1 MSSMENGLSQRQTQT
16 LTLAPQLRQGL
27 RLLAMSLPDLRR
39 ELLAEMARN
48 PAIDDVE
55 PTLEKTT
62 LSQKESESAAA
73 EPARDWPDDD
83 NALDAARLAGF
94 RRPDDY
100 VIGGRRYDGRTVP
113 DAEAIERRQRLF
125 DGLVGEETLVQHLM
139 AQLATSDIDEADRP
153 LAELLIGELDDDG
166 RFAGDE
172 SEICLVAGESAEKVE
187 DTLRKI
193 RAFDPPGCGAR
204 TLGECLSAQLD
215 RIPDRAVRARVA
227 GLLDR
232 LEDVARGTAGD
243 AEALRALRTLD
254 PRPGRA
260 YRETA
265 RGVEYVNPEVHVVRC
280 ADGWLARVDARS
292 LPEIR
297 ISAKYVT
304 LLADPQ
310 TDPET
315 KAYIRERIAA
325 AKAMVEAVAKRR
337 DTIERIAQE
346 IVDRQPGFFEKGL
359 KGLRPLTMQEV
370 ADAVGV
376 HGTTVSRTVN
386 GKYMATPK
394 GTVELRRFFVQGIVT
409 DDGEA
414 VARDGVL
421 DRLKALVAAE
431 DRAHPLSDERLSEQL
446 KAAGALRVWRGVRSM
461 RRASWA
467 ESPRSPG
474 SRFAPVTD
482 SRPRTAF
489 FGRPRSF
496 GSSAGLAMPIVTKTM
511 ISFCTF
517 WRLFQPKSVC
527 PIQGI
532 LCR

>member
-100 VIGGRRYDGRTVP
+100 VIGGRYDGRTVP

-139 AQLATSDIDEADRP
+139 AQLATSDIDARDWP

-166 RFAGDE
+166 RFAGDWDD
-172 SEICLVAGESAEKVE
+172 ILLVTGESAEKAE

-260 YRETA
+260 YRASA

-446 KAAGALRVWRGVRSM
+446 KAAGFPVARRTVAKYRSLAVIPG
-461 RRASWA
+461 ASA
-467 ESPRSPG
+467 RKVTPPR
-474 SRFAPVTD
+474 
-482 SRPRTAF
+482 
-489 FGRPRSF
+489 
-496 GSSAGLAMPIVTKTM
+496 
-511 ISFCTF
+511 
-517 WRLFQPKSVC
+517 KS
-527 PIQGI
+527 
-532 LCR
+532 

>member
-100 VIGGRRYDGRTVP
+100 VIGGRYDGRTVP

-139 AQLATSDIDEADRP
+139 AQLATSDIDARDWP

-166 RFAGDE
+166 RFAGDWDD
-172 SEICLVAGESAEKVE
+172 ILLVTGESAEKAE

-260 YRETA
+260 YRASA

-337 DTIERIAQE
+337 DMIERIAQE

-446 KAAGALRVWRGVRSM
+446 KAAGFPVARRTVAKYRSLAGIPG
-461 RRASWA
+461 ASA
-467 ESPRSPG
+467 RKVTPPR
-474 SRFAPVTD
+474 
-482 SRPRTAF
+482 
-489 FGRPRSF
+489 
-496 GSSAGLAMPIVTKTM
+496 
-511 ISFCTF
+511 
-517 WRLFQPKSVC
+517 KS
-527 PIQGI
+527 
-532 LCR
+532 